1 MKKITCLFLLVV
13 TLGIFGYPLSISAQQ
28 RLEVQGLSITP
39 FLIETEIFAGKS
51 SKHSVT
57 LSNTTNSDLPITV
70 SINDFVPNESGD
82 APKFL
87 PTDNQ
92 SASRFSLS
100 RWVSIIRQP
109 NFTIPAGG
117 ETQIEF
123 NITPPEDA
131 EPGTHY
137 GGLLFS
143 FKTSPLKGTNTEVEH
158 KAAVI
163 ILAQLGKAKNNL
175 TVTRFIA
182 EPTIDYSKVNF
193 FLSLYNQG
201 NVHEKPKG
209 EVRITN
215 WFGKQ
220 VGSGQINSD
229 ASIVLPQS
237 QRNFSTSWNSG
248 WSLGRYTATAV
259 IYYGS
264 PKLELRAVEHFWIVP
279 WQRLFVV
286 IALLIG
292 LIILGYSGLKR
303 YNKWVIKRNNKL
315 KSGSNE

>member
-1 MKKITCLFLLVV
+1 MKKTLSVFLLAV
-13 TLGIFGYPLSISAQQ
+13 TLGIFSYAGSVFAQQ
-28 RLEVQGLSITP
+28 RLEIQGLSITP

-57 LSNTTNSDLPITV
+57 LSNTTDSDLPITV

-87 PTDNQ
+87 PTDSQ

-109 NFTIPAGG
+109 NFTIPARG

-123 NITPPEDA
+123 SVTPPEDA

-143 FKTSPLKGTNTEVEH
+143 FKVPQLKEMNTEVEH
-158 KAAVI
+158 KAAVV
-163 ILAQLGKAKNNL
+163 ILAQLGKAQNNL
-175 TVTRFIA
+175 TATRFTA

-193 FLSLYNQG
+193 LLSLYNQG

-215 WFGKQ
+215 WFGRQ

-229 ASIVLPQS
+229 AGLILPQS

-264 PKLELRAVEHFWIVP
+264 SKLELRSVEHFWIVP
-279 WQRLFVV
+279 WQRLIIVS
-286 IALLIG
+286 ALLIG
-292 LIILGYSGLKR
+292 LIVLGYRGLKR
-303 YNKWVIKRNNKL
+303 YNRWVIKRSNKL
-315 KSGSNE
+315 KLDSNE